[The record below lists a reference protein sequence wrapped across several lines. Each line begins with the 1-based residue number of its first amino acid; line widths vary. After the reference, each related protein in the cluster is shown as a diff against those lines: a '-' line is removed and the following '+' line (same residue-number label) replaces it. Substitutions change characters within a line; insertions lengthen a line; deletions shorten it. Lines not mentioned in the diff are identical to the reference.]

1 MEVRQNPGLPVR
13 QLLVGV
19 LAATLVTLSILYLA
33 RPDNERHTAL
43 RPDMQEIDVVIDG
56 LLKSHGILPQWVRTW
71 RVNVPGTS
79 FFRVERRVWVPRDF
93 AILPFNHELDR
104 QLSAYD
110 ARVIGLERTAQGTV
124 TLHVLQHAL
133 VVESLS
139 LVPKPDLE
147 RDSPEQ

>member
-1 MEVRQNPGLPVR
+1 MDVGENSGLPVR
-13 QLLVGV
+13 QFLVGV
-19 LAATLVTLSILYLA
+19 LAAAVVTLSILYLA
-33 RPDNERHTAL
+33 RRGSDGHTTLWPDTQ
-43 RPDMQEIDVVIDG
+43 DIDVEIDG

-93 AILPFNHELDR
+93 AVLPFNHELDQR
-104 QLSAYD
+104 LSAYD
-110 ARVIGLERTAQGTV
+110 ARVVGLERAAQGTV
-124 TLHVLQHAL
+124 TLHVLQRAR

-147 RDSPEQ
+147 RDETER